1 MLRRTPGPTRT
12 DTLCP
17 YTTLFRSNSRPSL
30 FAERLRG
37 SAWAP
42 KPAACQPI
50 KAGAGLQTGRIGK
63 TERSLMLMPMGDIP
77 EFHANRLGGERLAVI
92 HGEDRLT
99 WSELAC
105 RVTRRANAMLAQD
118 VGKDDIVTI
127 SLPNC
132 NALYRSEEHTSELQS
147 LMRSSYAVFCL

>member
-1 MLRRTPGPTRT
+1 MNDCFFMFFFSSRRRHTR
-12 DTLCP
+12 C
-17 YTTLFRSNSRPSL
+17 SL
-30 FAERLRG
+30 VTGVQTCAL
-37 SAWAP
+37 
-42 KPAACQPI
+42 PI
-50 KAGAGLQTGRIGK
+50 Y
-63 TERSLMLMPMGDIP
+63 
-77 EFHANRLGGERLAVI
+77 RLGGERLAVI

-132 NALYRSEEHTSELQS
+132 NALYEIAFACWKTGATPS
-147 LMRSSYAVFCL
+147 LVS

>member
-1 MLRRTPGPTRT
+1 
-12 DTLCP
+12 
-17 YTTLFRSNSRPSL
+17 
-30 FAERLRG
+30 
-37 SAWAP
+37 
-42 KPAACQPI
+42 
-50 KAGAGLQTGRIGK
+50 
-63 TERSLMLMPMGDIP
+63 MLMPMGDIP

-132 NALYRSEEHTSELQS
+132 HALYEIAFAFWKLRATHS
-147 LMRSSYAVFCL
+147 LVPYRLPRTTFPPVLHS

>member
-1 MLRRTPGPTRT
+1 
-12 DTLCP
+12 
-17 YTTLFRSNSRPSL
+17 
-30 FAERLRG
+30 
-37 SAWAP
+37 
-42 KPAACQPI
+42 
-50 KAGAGLQTGRIGK
+50 
-63 TERSLMLMPMGDIP
+63 MLMPMGDIP

-132 NALYRSEEHTSELQS
+132 NALYEIARSEEHTSELQS
-147 LMRSSYAVFCL
+147 LMRISYAVFCLKTKHTASQHDRNQITTT

>member
-92 HGEDRLT
+92 HSED
-99 WSELAC
+99 
-105 RVTRRANAMLAQD
+105 
-118 VGKDDIVTI
+118 
-127 SLPNC
+127 
-132 NALYRSEEHTSELQS
+132 RSEEHTSEIQS
-147 LMRSSYAVFCL
+147 LMRISYAVFCLHKHKR

>member
-1 MLRRTPGPTRT
+1 ML
-12 DTLCP
+12 
-17 YTTLFRSNSRPSL
+17 
-30 FAERLRG
+30 AERLRG

-42 KPAACQPI
+42 KPAAGQRI

-127 SLPNC
+127 SQIGR
-132 NALYRSEEHTSELQS
+132 ASGRERVGQYG
-147 LMRSSYAVFCL
+147 